1 MKFKPDA
8 VMRAIRIAQAI
19 GSKIDPSFATIPM
32 PKAGEGVPLER
43 SSGGTARDVRMP
55 MHYPARM
62 ADGGTPSDFK
72 VNNAMSV
79 FPKPQR
85 MWDDQRPG
93 GAYLSM
99 PDQQDITGHKAAQAS
114 IGIGDGGKPY
124 FHASR
129 DEVDETGTPG
139 KGSALVKT
147 NLFKQK
153 AGWKWKNVPEG
164 HENTS
169 TIVSVEYRGNHHYV
183 LGAHFPNG
191 VDLSRYPDATS
202 EPRLRPTTRGNVELG
217 PQVGSILV
225 RGREH
230 PVHSHAIVR
239 EYGGRVGY
247 ADGGS
252 DDDSRDLNEFG
263 LYSHAA
269 EQALGL
275 QRTDTPENYKQ
286 MLLKR
291 NVKPAEF
298 DWSGYDK
305 AFADQPQVT
314 REQVSSHF
322 ENNMPEV
329 FETQYGIEPMTSE
342 RQEMLERH
350 NGEYFKYIS
359 NKSKQNENG
368 VVSSNDPEYKEMI
381 ERHNKEKREFGPKTY
396 SGEPYHDSYTIPGGE
411 NYREVLARHGNENY
425 NFPGVGSHFG
435 GDENII
441 ASLRLKDRKDTE
453 GDNVL
458 HLEELQSDWG
468 QNARK
473 HGIKD
478 DDRIFNA
485 RMRYLKSKDA
495 TREAQESED
504 AYKIMEAEKERREA
518 VEEFNSAIN
527 GVENAPYIGKTD
539 DWVDFGLKRALFEA
553 AKGNADGDYHK
564 LAWSPGD
571 VQANRYDLSKHIGEI
586 RHSANENGT
595 YDIEVYS
602 PNGKFLTAKND
613 MEGHELPNLVGK
625 ELSDKIFSGEGESV
639 DNGKNH
645 SHGDWRSLSGLD
657 LKVGGEGMRKFYD
670 QMLPKRLLKLARMH
684 DPDARLVSS
693 EVEHPA
699 TYDYRAKST
708 QLPALEITPKMRASI
723 LKKGFPAYADGG
735 EVDGYDDG
743 GSVGGHPLTN
753 PVYHGVKSDS
763 VSSPLPSG
771 LGMEMFDAN
780 HPSLNYIAPNVTALA
795 LGPHVARDPNI
806 SGDMRFTTGEQFLQ
820 NDAGDFNRHP
830 LRAQGHVALINTF
843 PDEKFFP
850 VEQSFDDFTE
860 EPKSSASRDDQAVH
874 NTVYADVF
882 QNNPKLTRKV
892 LKAMGKAPEHI
903 ESYVR
908 GFQSGEPFEDPISAN
923 GFKWPDV
930 KSFVNS
936 SNIPAGKNLTG
947 EVVKDFRKRMRDR
960 GYVGLSYIN
969 TDSDET
975 ANAQDKKCYIVF
987 PQRDKETGWYPM
999 RFRHGAAYD
1008 PANKGKPGLH
1018 LSTGGEA
1025 DGYELGGTPENPMMS
1040 AAGTENVPSV
1050 TVSPRPGKMGG
1061 YPVREG
1067 KMFDP
1072 ETGNDVEPWHYAGP
1086 QGEDQPMPP
1095 PVQHPAFNEPRMDKI
1110 HKATHK
1116 IFKSKGFNDLTEEL
1130 TGLRNFNVTPIMGTW
1145 KGEMEPSFV
1154 VHHPDMTPEA
1164 AEKLSHLL
1172 GFGFMQDASV
1182 QGAHNPN
1189 PDGEGIPSLYMGRDK
1204 KLSRAD
1210 LNRIAKASK
1219 EEGLDFSQTSDGKGV
1234 KFMHFGDDGD
1244 EYDKFTESAKR
1255 IADRAKLPYMHH
1267 VNTTGSLNYAQ
1278 DYLKGIFGS
1287 DEGEGGESGLHGGS
1301 SRPSDLFGRV
1311 VTHLVAPYAKAVAS
1325 EGYRLSPER
1334 LKDTY
1339 GLTDDEHEQVRKA
1352 LMPGSGDR
1360 TVIPLMEGKENLDI
1374 RPTGDRGKAT
1384 VGDALFAL
1392 QNRAAA
1398 KGQIEPG
1405 DYSPEAMKKIAGDI
1419 AKEVNYHVNTA
1430 DKSAIGWYDAALKK
1444 AMNAY
1449 EDVFPELKT
1458 DADKRT
1464 LFHAILGITSQGNDV
1479 HSNSVHTARLY
1490 NYLRDGSMTLPEGV
1504 QKLSGTFGDKTNAI
1518 EQNLLKFHQL
1528 VDTNGYDKMRDLF
1541 GQKKSV
1547 SEWNKILKKTPELYG
1562 PNGKPLSMKGGATQ
1576 KVTGWTMF
1584 GPKIGSFINNLSGD
1598 YSTLTADLW
1607 FSRTWNRLLGH
1618 NFLHTPI
1625 GEAKQYQDFRDAMIA
1640 EHAHNNPDQA
1650 LDGVAPGKTSSGK
1663 VAMVNGAP
1671 KPWEHGNDVGHMS
1684 HDEMDSLVN
1693 DPDKMLEMAQTL
1705 NDKYRKGG
1713 YKQKTDLRRR
1723 AKNWI
1728 ENRENPVAMPRTDNE
1743 RDFQQNTAEKAQKI
1757 LKSKYGKDISV
1768 ADIQAALWF
1777 LEKDLFGKMGVASEK
1792 AAPADYADAAKNTID
1807 LIKNKQLYRVKS
1819 RDAEQLPVPKAN
1831 GGAINKA
1838 ILVAMR
1844 AKKRSPIAIK

>member
-19 GSKIDPSFATIPM
+19 GSKIDPSFGAIPM
-32 PKAGEGVPLER
+32 PNVGEGVPLER
-43 SSGGTARDVRMP
+43 ASGGSARDVRMP
-55 MHYPARM
+55 MHYPAHM
-62 ADGGTPSDFK
+62 ADG
-72 VNNAMSV
+72 
-79 FPKPQR
+79 
-85 MWDDQRPG
+85 
-93 GAYLSM
+93 
-99 PDQQDITGHKAAQAS
+99 
-114 IGIGDGGKPY
+114 
-124 FHASR
+124 
-129 DEVDETGTPG
+129 
-139 KGSALVKT
+139 
-147 NLFKQK
+147 
-153 AGWKWKNVPEG
+153 
-164 HENTS
+164 
-169 TIVSVEYRGNHHYV
+169 
-183 LGAHFPNG
+183 
-191 VDLSRYPDATS
+191 
-202 EPRLRPTTRGNVELG
+202 GNVELG
-217 PQVGSILV
+217 SQVGSILV

-239 EYGGRVGY
+239 EYGGRIGY

-252 DDDSRDLNEFG
+252 DDDSRDLNDLG

-291 NVKPAEF
+291 GVKPAEF
-298 DWSGYDK
+298 NWSGYDK

-322 ENNMPEV
+322 ENNMPDV
-329 FETQYGIEPMTSE
+329 FETQYGIDSRASE
-342 RQEMLERH
+342 RQEMRERH
-350 NGEYFKYIS
+350 SSELWNYLNNQMQNGNTQSY
-359 NKSKQNENG
+359 
-368 VVSSNDPEYKEMI
+368 SSPEYKDMI
-381 ERHNKEKREFGPKTY
+381 KRHSDEKREFGYNPY
-396 SGEPYHDSYTIPGGE
+396 SDEPFHGSYTIGGGK
-411 NYREVLARHGNENY
+411 NYREILVKHDGEA
-425 NFPGVGSHFG
+425 NFPGVSNHFG
-435 GDENII
+435 GDENIL
-441 ASLRLKDRKDTE
+441 ASLRMKDRKDSE

-473 HGIKD
+473 YGLKD
-478 DDRIFNA
+478 NERIAQA
-485 RMRYLKSKDA
+485 RMRWLKAKDA
-495 TREAQESED
+495 TREAEQSED
-504 AYKIMEAEKERREA
+504 AYKIMDAEKERAEA
-518 VEEFNSAIN
+518 SKAFIAATNS
-527 GVENAPYIGKTD
+527 VENAPYIGKTD
-539 DWVDFGLKRALFEA
+539 DWVDLGLKRALLEA
-553 AKGNADGDYHK
+553 AKGGQSGEYHK

-571 VQANRYDLSKHIGEI
+571 VQADRYDLSKHIDDIG
-586 RHSANENGT
+586 HKNNGDGT
-595 YDIEVYS
+595 YDLVARGK
-602 PNGKFLTAKND
+602 NGSIVHKNLNISED
-613 MEGHELPNLVGK
+613 RLEDHVGK
-625 ELSDKIFSGEGESV
+625 EIAQKIISGEG
-639 DNGKNH
+639 DTTG
-645 SHGDWRSLSGLD
+645 GDWRYLSGLD

-693 EVEHPA
+693 EIEHPA
-699 TYDYRAKST
+699 TYNYRAKST

-723 LKKGFPAYADGG
+723 LKKGFPAYAQGG
-735 EVDGYDDG
+735 EVEGYDDG
-743 GSVGGHPLTN
+743 GSVDDHPLTN
-753 PVYHGVKSDS
+753 PVYHGVKGDT
-763 VSSPLPSG
+763 VSSPIASG
-771 LGMEMFDAN
+771 LDMEMFDRENPGTLEDPRDKA
-780 HPSLNYIAPNVTALA
+780 SLFWKKPNRTALM
-795 LGPHVARDPNI
+795 LGPHVSRDPNI
-806 SGDMRFTTGEQFLQ
+806 AGDARFTTGEYT
-820 NDAGDFNRHP
+820 NESGKRVGA
-830 LRAQGHVALINTF
+830 RAQGKVMPLNTF
-843 PDEKFFP
+843 ADEKFFP
-850 VEQSFDDFTE
+850 VEQKFDRHGN
-860 EPKSSASRDDQAVH
+860 ASPASYDDQAVH
-874 NTVYADVF
+874 NTVYADIM
-882 QNNPKLTRKV
+882 QNNPKLAHEILTERGMDED
-892 LKAMGKAPEHI
+892 LIH
-903 ESYVR
+903 SLLQ
-908 GFQSGEPFEDPISAN
+908 GFQSGQPFEDPLSTQ
-923 GFKWPDV
+923 GFKWNNAKHYLDNTSRINPSPRLAKKAV
-930 KSFVNS
+930 M
-936 SNIPAGKNLTG
+936 
-947 EVVKDFRKRMRDR
+947 DFRKRMRDR

-969 TDSDET
+969 TDEEET
-975 ANAQDKKCYIVF
+975 ASNTNPDKQIEDKKCYIVF
-987 PQRDKETGWYPM
+987 PQRDKETGWYPL
-999 RFRHGAAYD
+999 RFKYGAAYNPED
-1008 PANKGKPGLH
+1008 KGRPGLH
-1018 LSTGGEA
+1018 LATGGEA
-1025 DGYELGGTPENPMMS
+1025 DGYEFGGTPENPMMS
-1040 AAGTENVPSV
+1040 AAATENVPSV

-1095 PVQHPAFNEPRMDKI
+1095 PVQHPVFNEPRMDKI

-1130 TGLRNFNVTPIMGTW
+1130 TGLRDFNVTPIMGTW

-1154 VHHPDMTPEA
+1154 VHHPNMTPET
-1164 AEKLSHLL
+1164 AEKMSHLL

-1219 EEGLDFSQTSDGKGV
+1219 EEGLDFSQTKDGRGV
-1234 KFMHFGDDGD
+1234 KFMHFGDEGD

-1255 IADRAKLPYMHH
+1255 IADKAKLPYTHH
-1267 VNTTGSLNYAQ
+1267 VNTNGSLNYAQ

-1287 DEGEGGESGLHGGS
+1287 DEGEGGEFGLHGNP

-1334 LKDTY
+1334 LRDTY

-1352 LMPGSGDR
+1352 LLPGSGDR
-1360 TVIPLMEGKENLDI
+1360 TVIPLMEGKEKLDI

-1419 AKEVNYHVNTA
+1419 AKEVDYHVNTA

-1444 AMNAY
+1444 AMDAY
-1449 EDVFPELKT
+1449 EGVFPELKT

-1490 NYLRDGSMTLPEGV
+1490 NYLRDGNMTMPEGV
-1504 QKLSGTFGDKTNAI
+1504 KKLSGTFGDKTNAI

-1547 SEWNKILKKTPELYG
+1547 SEWNKILKQSPELFG
-1562 PNGKPLSMKGGATQ
+1562 PNGKPLSMQGGATQ

-1640 EHAHNNPDQA
+1640 EHAHNNPEQA
-1650 LDGVAPGKTSSGK
+1650 LDGVAPGKTSNGK

-1671 KPWEHGNDVGHMS
+1671 KPWEHGNDVGNMS
-1684 HDEMDSLVN
+1684 RDEMDSLVN
-1693 DPDKMLEMAQTL
+1693 DPDKMLEMAQSL

-1728 ENRENPVAMPRTDNE
+1728 ENRENPVAAPRTDNE

-1807 LIKNKQLYRVKS
+1807 LINNKQLYRVKS
-1819 RDAEQLPVPKAN
+1819 RAAEQLPVPKAN